1 MGAWSPEPFGNDSAL
16 DWVQD
21 LVEADG
27 PAFLAATFET
37 VLEDEGDY
45 LDAEL
50 GEVGLAAAAVLAAL
64 LGRATPAGE
73 RPEALSSW
81 LAGAGRGVEVGAALR
96 AQALAALERIAGNA
110 SELHELWAET
120 DALAEWQ
127 AQVQALRTSLGG

>member
-16 DWVQD
+16 DWAQD
-21 LVEADG
+21 LLESDG

-37 VLEDEGDY
+37 VLEEEGEY

-50 GEVGLAAAAVLAAL
+50 GEVGLAAAEVLARL
-64 LGRATPAGE
+64 LGKPLPGSE
-73 RPEALSSW
+73 LPETLAQW
-81 LAGAGRGVEVGAALR
+81 LAGPGREVEVDAGLR

-120 DALAEWQ
+120 DALGEWL
-127 AQVQALRTSLGG
+127 AQVKALRAALGG

>member
-16 DWVQD
+16 DWAQD
-21 LVEADG
+21 LVESDG
-27 PAFLAATFET
+27 AAFLAATFEA

-50 GEVGLAAAAVLAAL
+50 GEVGMAAAEVLARL
-64 LGRATPAGE
+64 LGQPVPGTGL
-73 RPEALSSW
+73 PEALEQW
-81 LAGAGRGVEVGAALR
+81 LAGAGRGVTVPAEWR

-120 DALAEWQ
+120 DALGEWQ
-127 AQVQALRTSLGG
+127 AQVKALRAALGG

>member
-16 DWVQD
+16 DWAQD
-21 LVEADG
+21 LVESDG
-27 PAFLAATFET
+27 AEFLAATFET

-50 GEVGLAAAAVLAAL
+50 GEVGLAAAEVLARL
-64 LGRATPAGE
+64 QGTPVPGTE
-73 RPEALSSW
+73 LPEALAQW
-81 LAGAGRGVEVGAALR
+81 LAGAGRQVAVSAALR

-120 DALAEWQ
+120 DALGEWQ
-127 AQVQALRTSLGG
+127 AQVKGLRAALGG

>member
-16 DWVQD
+16 DWAQD
-21 LVEADG
+21 LVESDG

-50 GEVGLAAAAVLAAL
+50 GEVGLAAAAVLAQL
-64 LGRATPAGE
+64 LGPAAGGE
-73 RPEALSSW
+73 LPESLQAW
-81 LAGAGRGVEVGAALR
+81 LVGSGRGVEVGAALR

-120 DALAEWQ
+120 DALGEWL
-127 AQVQALRTSLGG
+127 AQVKALRAALGG